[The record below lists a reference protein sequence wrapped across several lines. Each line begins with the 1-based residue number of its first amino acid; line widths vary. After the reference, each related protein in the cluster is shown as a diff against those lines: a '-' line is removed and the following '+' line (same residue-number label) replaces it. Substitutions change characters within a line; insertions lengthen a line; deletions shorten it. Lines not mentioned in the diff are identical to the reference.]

1 MRYRF
6 SCISYLILYEEQRN
20 ALSLSGKEKHSQIM
34 DACTVWAASNQ
45 SSSQTCHYPK
55 QEKRPIIY
63 FLDKNTSLSAG
74 KIGNNMFSSY
84 SRQGSSQHWQLLTC
98 GLGCKVQNFKKKIP
112 TPVWRI
118 KSRRNKKC
126 IAQFVYKSRDESNEP
141 N

>member
-1 MRYRF
+1 
-6 SCISYLILYEEQRN
+6 
-20 ALSLSGKEKHSQIM
+20 M

-98 GLGCKVQNFKKKIP
+98 GLGCKVQNSKKKF
-112 TPVWRI
+112 RHLREELNLDEI
-118 KSRRNKKC
+118 KKH
-126 IAQFVYKSRDESNEP
+126 IAQFAYKSRDESNKP